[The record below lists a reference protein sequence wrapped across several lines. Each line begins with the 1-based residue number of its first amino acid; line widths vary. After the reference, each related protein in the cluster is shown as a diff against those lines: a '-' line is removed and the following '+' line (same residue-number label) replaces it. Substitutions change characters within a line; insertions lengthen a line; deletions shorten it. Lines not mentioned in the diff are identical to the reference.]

1 MKGMMMD
8 ILNKKTKSDI
18 DANVLEFRDKIV
30 GMSYLTVS
38 RNTSVKDMSK
48 YDVGGQLGAFEK
60 GTPAHVKSALTY
72 NALLKHFHIDNLYE
86 GIKDGDKIRW
96 LYLKQN
102 PYNLEAVA
110 FKGDN
115 DPEQILDIITTY
127 IDYDALFEKELQKKI
142 EDFYGA
148 LNWGNI
154 PTEVNQRANDFFAF

>member
-1 MKGMMMD
+1 
-8 ILNKKTKSDI
+8 
-18 DANVLEFRDKIV
+18 
-30 GMSYLTVS
+30 
-38 RNTSVKDMSK
+38 MSK
-48 YDVGGQLGAFEK
+48 YDVGGQLGTFEK

-154 PTEVNQRANDFFAF
+154 PTNVNQNASQWFEF